1 MFLDIRS
8 NKIREYDLFK
18 TNVVAIQPPTKTRAI
33 RERYRGWNIPAKAMI
48 IPDPTK
54 VPTLTTVPRKKGL
67 IRARYSAGKSPIRT
81 PLAGL
86 LMVFL
91 KILVNDCAYMAEKI
105 SNLNRKARKAI
116 T

>member
-1 MFLDIRS
+1 
-8 NKIREYDLFK
+8 
-18 TNVVAIQPPTKTRAI
+18 
-33 RERYRGWNIPAKAMI
+33 MI
-48 IPDPTK
+48 IPDPTN
-54 VPTLTTVPRKKGL
+54 VPILTTVPRKKGL
-67 IRARYSAGKSPIRT
+67 IKDRYSAGKSPIKT

-91 KILVNDCAYMAEKI
+91 KILVVNCAYMAEKT